1 MSKALISIKPQ
12 HTSYAAAVRP
22 ARHYV
27 LVLSDHGRGYAPQDD
42 RSETLR
48 PTTRGILY
56 DDGYNGLCLSTRALR
71 TAIERSGV
79 TLDAVYLDACL
90 MNCVEALYELNDVTP
105 YIVSATYYTP
115 DVGGEYSYLV
125 KRLATSANYE
135 QALAG
140 YCDDVA
146 DYWLRCE
153 EAGINPGDYKASDI
167 NAISS
172 DQLRSAAPALKAFI
186 DQLTQDY
193 SDPQLAQKIDAVSA
207 KALANETE
215 YPLYDL
221 CAYFDSLMVNVP
233 STALADAARKAKDGM
248 MKSKLNS
255 RVTTLMHR

>member
-12 HTSYAAAVRP
+12 HTGLLWTKV
-22 ARHYV
+22 
-27 LVLSDHGRGYAPQDD
+27 
-42 RSETLR
+42 R
-48 PTTRGILY
+48 PTTLSFSSRQTISTAGILY

-90 MNCVEALYELNDVTP
+90 MNCVEALYELNEVTP

-221 CAYFDSLMVNVP
+221 CAYFDSLMVSVP
-233 STALADAARKAKDGM
+233 STALVDAARKAKDGM